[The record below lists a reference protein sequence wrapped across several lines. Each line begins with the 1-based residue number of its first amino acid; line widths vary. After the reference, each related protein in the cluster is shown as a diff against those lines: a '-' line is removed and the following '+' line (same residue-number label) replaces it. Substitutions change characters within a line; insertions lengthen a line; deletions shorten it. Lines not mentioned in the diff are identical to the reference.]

1 MFAKSA
7 TYMRPHTL
15 RFTGETGSGQT
26 HPFYCSWKNQSFG
39 NIMIFL
45 RLQSQKEVEPKPK
58 IKPLLS
64 LMSDVIR
71 TVDRNHLCI

>member
-15 RFTGETGSGQT
+15 KFTGETGSGQT
-26 HPFYCSWKNQSFG
+26 HPFYCNEKNQSCG

-45 RLQSQKEVEPKPK
+45 RLQSQK
-58 IKPLLS
+58 
-64 LMSDVIR
+64 R
-71 TVDRNHLCI
+71 G